1 VREQRC
7 RQNSHRETRSD
18 PAMESEA
25 ENGHL
30 FNLVMKLGGVPEDRP
45 DRDLAIVGLYH
56 FEAAIRAATR
66 QTESYGGVY
75 GVIEGCGF
83 ESWADI
89 MTDELGDAI
98 RPQIG
103 ALWRQVADARE
114 LTRDIVLSEMEGRR
128 SMLDAFASVLEATGN
143 VGKYP
148 PVKVL
153 SLDATWEQV
162 VALAVALLPETQRT
176 VLLDV
181 IDSHRKTPLLLR
193 VTVRALSA
201 LLEQG

>member
-1 VREQRC
+1 MVKNKTKYYVLPKELHKELM
-7 RQNSHRETRSD
+7 NWKTS
-18 PAMESEA
+18 
-25 ENGHL
+25 G
-30 FNLVMKLGGVPEDRP
+30 
-45 DRDLAIVGLYH
+45 
-56 FEAAIRAATR
+56 
-66 QTESYGGVY
+66 
-75 GVIEGCGF
+75 
-83 ESWADI
+83 I

>member
-1 VREQRC
+1 
-7 RQNSHRETRSD
+7 
-18 PAMESEA
+18 
-25 ENGHL
+25 
-30 FNLVMKLGGVPEDRP
+30 
-45 DRDLAIVGLYH
+45 
-56 FEAAIRAATR
+56 
-66 QTESYGGVY
+66 
-75 GVIEGCGF
+75 
-83 ESWADI
+83 
-89 MTDELGDAI
+89 
-98 RPQIG
+98 
-103 ALWRQVADARE
+103 
-114 LTRDIVLSEMEGRR
+114 
-128 SMLDAFASVLEATGN
+128 LEATGN